1 MQRRRQWAAGGGARR
16 RATRTSSQNNL
27 HGHCA
32 AISCRA
38 VGSDAGGACA
48 HQLLIFRE
56 VNVCVFVLDVQERI
70 TALVGLNARTLRVAP
85 ALLLL
90 GHPKQR
96 SGCSQV
102 SPPAQWLLCCWRDR
116 SIQTGPGPEFTAEA
130 KRKARALQTFGAGWQ
145 QCTSMLCVTAS
156 KLSVYCVAKGN
167 AN

>member
-1 MQRRRQWAAGGGARR
+1 MDATPPLHIGIGEAPWTSSSARHGSAPARR
-16 RATRTSSQNNL
+16 PS
-27 HGHCA
+27 
-32 AISCRA
+32 A

-70 TALVGLNARTLRVAP
+70 TALVGLNARTLRVEP

-96 SGCSQV
+96 SGCSRV

-130 KRKARALQTFGAGWQ
+130 KRKARALQTCGAGWQ